1 MPTPDSPLR
10 TWVREHA
17 ENRPGVYRMHG
28 HDGRVL
34 YVGKSV
40 KVRTRLLSYFRA
52 EPGQK
57 PAELI
62 RETRRITWDYIPDE
76 FGTLVREMRL
86 IQQQRP
92 RFNVQ
97 HKRKRAYAF
106 VKITAEQAPRV
117 LPVSSVSE
125 DGALYYGPFPRVGRV
140 AQTIRD
146 LAHSLG
152 LRDCAG
158 ATPIHYRDQLDIFGS
173 GERTPLCMRAELGSC
188 MGPCAGMVSAGDYLR
203 RLDEARRFLENRT
216 RTPLHRIQA
225 RMEEAAA
232 RMDFEYAAI
241 LRDRLQRLRMF
252 QQELTAFRGHVE
264 SLRFIYRA
272 RGHAGRDRL
281 YLIRAGRIRDHLPVP
296 RSPEGVERARGRI
309 VDAFTGPEAGPGA
322 LSAHD
327 AAEVLLVARYFRL
340 HEEER
345 DRTLEPDAVLRQLRR
360 AVPPAGDVV
369 FGLASADAAGGGGP
383 DPRRDRAPRSESAG
397 PIRPAVRRPPSS
409 GCGRTRPSSRA
420 APRGGNC

>member
-1 MPTPDSPLR
+1 MSSPASTSDANPGTPRLPRRRAGESPLR
-10 TWVREHA
+10 DWVREHA
-17 ENRPGVYRMHG
+17 ENRPGVYRMYG
-28 HDGRVL
+28 PDGRIL

-40 KVRTRLLSYFRA
+40 RVRTRLLSYFRA
-52 EPGQK
+52 EPGEK

-62 RETRRITWDYIPDE
+62 RETSKIRWDYIPDE
-76 FGTLVREMRL
+76 FGSLVREMRL
-86 IQQQRP
+86 IQQRRP
-92 RFNVQ
+92 KYNVQ

-106 VKITAEQAPRV
+106 VKITGEPAPRV
-117 LPVSSVSE
+117 LPVSGVAD

-158 ATPIHYRDQLDIFGS
+158 ATPIHFSDQLDIFGAAD
-173 GERTPLCMRAELGSC
+173 RTPLCMRAELGSC

-203 RLDEARRFLENRT
+203 RLDEARRFLENRS
-216 RTPLHRIQA
+216 RTPLHRIRA

-241 LRDRLQRLRMF
+241 LRDRLERLRIF

-272 RGHAGRDRL
+272 RGHGGRDRL
-281 YLIRAGRIRDHLPVP
+281 YLIRAGRIRDHLAVP
-296 RSPEGVERARGRI
+296 AGDEALVAARARIAETFEGA
-309 VDAFTGPEAGPGA
+309 DAGPGA

-327 AAEVLLVARYFRL
+327 AAEVLLVARFFRL
-340 HEEER
+340 HGEEME
-345 DRTLEPDAVLRQLRR
+345 RTLQPERVLAQLRR
-360 AVPPAGDVV
+360 AAPPSAEAI
-369 FGLASADAAGGGGP
+369 FGVDAA
-383 DPRRDRAPRSESAG
+383 
-397 PIRPAVRRPPSS
+397 
-409 GCGRTRPSSRA
+409 
-420 APRGGNC
+420 

>member
-1 MPTPDSPLR
+1 MPTRDSPLR
-10 TWVREHA
+10 SWVREHA
-17 ENRPGVYRMHG
+17 ENRPGVYRMYG
-28 HDGRVL
+28 RDGRVL

-52 EPGQK
+52 DPGEK

-62 RETRRITWDYIPDE
+62 RETRRIRWDYIPDE
-76 FGTLVREMRL
+76 FGALVREMRL
-86 IQQQRP
+86 IQRQRP

-106 VKITAEQAPRV
+106 VKITAERAPRV

-158 ATPIHYRDQLDIFGS
+158 ATPIHFADQLDIFGAA
-173 GERTPLCMRAELGSC
+173 ERTPLCMRAELGSC
-188 MGPCAGMVSAGDYLR
+188 MGPCAGMVSAKDYLR

-225 RMEEAAA
+225 HMEEAAA
-232 RMDFEYAAI
+232 RLDFEYAAI
-241 LRDRLQRLRMF
+241 LRDRLERLRIF

-272 RGHAGRDRL
+272 RGHGGRDRL
-281 YLIRAGRIRDHLPVP
+281 YLIRAGRIRDHMAVP
-296 RSPEGVERARGRI
+296 RSPERLERARVRI
-309 VDAFTGPEAGPGA
+309 REAFTGAEAGPGA

-340 HEEER
+340 REEER
-345 DRTLEPDAVLRQLRR
+345 ARTLDPDVALRQLRR
-360 AVPPAGDVV
+360 AVPPSPDQLFAVEEVAG
-369 FGLASADAAGGGGP
+369 AA
-383 DPRRDRAPRSESAG
+383 
-397 PIRPAVRRPPSS
+397 
-409 GCGRTRPSSRA
+409 
-420 APRGGNC
+420 